1 MTTAYYSHRP
11 PLRRN
16 SPLSVFAQDNGFA
29 ADAPMIQRIDVG
41 DSSDD
46 DLPQP
51 MKFSALTKA
60 LLESDA
66 PGQLSSPKQE
76 SGYNGSDR
84 GGSRG
89 GYSGQA
95 GLDTPVRL
103 SNLKIVRKPSP
114 HLTRSTAVG
123 SETRNISPRILH
135 VSRGPDSAKRSVGS
149 ATSFPVRTSSREQTP
164 ASQYVTPGPA
174 SRSVRIG
181 RPRAGSNSSVDQ
193 GSRSRSRPA
202 RAGAQSTEPE
212 DDDVDVRHTFNRSG
226 SAASGSDAATRHTQA
241 VLARSRGASGDTAH
255 PPGSMRVKRA
265 PVGTGSF
272 LRGAPVRRGFR
283 RRDSDDHPSP
293 NEEFES
299 LAQVGANES
308 AMDEPKADLLSSN
321 KMASSGEHPAQRPRS
336 RASSRASVD
345 REPVQSRYIA
355 KPPSRKTSSESLS
368 KKPSTEALSRRV
380 DSAQSTNPAACR
392 ITQKASIENLRAN
405 AASAVNQPV
414 RRPSVSQPYKAPP
427 PRPHEAF
434 SDQENMPPPTFK
446 RNKDSDFK
454 ILGQPKANILSAK
467 VMVAETPVPAP
478 KNSPRRALGALSANT
493 PQRPAPPPPPKM
505 TVLDTATKTAG
516 ASASKSK
523 KRRAHIV
530 LNGKLFTQL
539 GRLGRGGS
547 SDVYCVMAENHKL
560 FALKRVK
567 LADCDENTVNG
578 YKGEIDLLQKL
589 SDIDRVIRLYDYEV
603 DDTRGILSVLMERGE
618 GDLNRILST
627 AMSVTEPKLD
637 TCFVRWWWKEM
648 LECVQSVHER
658 DIVHSDLKPANFVIV
673 QGGLKL
679 IDFGIANAIETDHTV
694 NVHREQHVGTPNYMS
709 PESIIDSNA
718 GSRNGSRTGEGRLM
732 RLGKPSDVWSLGC
745 ILYQMV
751 YGRPPF
757 AHITN
762 QMTKVFAITNPKED
776 IAYPEKGLGGV
787 LVPASLRGTL
797 RRCLQRDPSAR
808 PTVAQLL
815 GEGDQWI
822 YPEAEGRMPIGEEL
836 LGVIIGKVVERCKRG
851 EKVGEEEI
859 RALAGGY
866 LGRVREML
874 EMEGTGK

>member
-76 SGYNGSDR
+76 SGYNGIDR

-89 GYSGQA
+89 G
-95 GLDTPVRL
+95 
-103 SNLKIVRKPSP
+103 
-114 HLTRSTAVG
+114 
-123 SETRNISPRILH
+123 
-135 VSRGPDSAKRSVGS
+135 
-149 ATSFPVRTSSREQTP
+149 
-164 ASQYVTPGPA
+164 
-174 SRSVRIG
+174 
-181 RPRAGSNSSVDQ
+181 
-193 GSRSRSRPA
+193 
-202 RAGAQSTEPE
+202 
-212 DDDVDVRHTFNRSG
+212 HT
-226 SAASGSDAATRHTQA
+226 
-241 VLARSRGASGDTAH
+241 GASGDTTH

-308 AMDEPKADLLSSN
+308 AKDDPKADLLSSN
-321 KMASSGEHPAQRPRS
+321 KMASSGEQPAQRPRS
-336 RASSRASVD
+336 RASSRA
-345 REPVQSRYIA
+345 
-355 KPPSRKTSSESLS
+355 T
-368 KKPSTEALSRRV
+368 
-380 DSAQSTNPAACR
+380 
-392 ITQKASIENLRAN
+392 
-405 AASAVNQPV
+405 
-414 RRPSVSQPYKAPP
+414 
-427 PRPHEAF
+427 
-434 SDQENMPPPTFK
+434 
-446 RNKDSDFK
+446 
-454 ILGQPKANILSAK
+454 
-467 VMVAETPVPAP
+467 P

-787 LVPASLRGTL
+787 VVPASLRGTL

-822 YPEAEGRMPIGEEL
+822 YPEAEGRVPIGEEL

-866 LGRVREML
+866 MGRVREML

>member
-1 MTTAYYSHRP
+1 MSTAYYSHRP

-16 SPLSVFAQDNGFA
+16 SPLSAFAQNNGFA
-29 ADAPMIQRIDVG
+29 ADAPMMQRIDVG

-76 SGYNGSDR
+76 SNYQGSDR
-84 GGSRG
+84 GNSRG
-89 GYSGQA
+89 GHTVQGDV
-95 GLDTPVRL
+95 GTPVRL
-103 SNLKIVRKPSP
+103 PDLKVVRKPSP

-123 SETRNISPRILH
+123 SATRNVSPRVLH

-149 ATSFPVRTSSREQTP
+149 ATSFPVRTSSRDQTP

-181 RPRAGSNSSVDQ
+181 RARAGSNSSLDL
-193 GSRSRSRPA
+193 GDRSRSRPA

-212 DDDVDVRHTFNRSG
+212 DEDLDARHAFNRSG

-241 VLARSRGASGDTAH
+241 VLARSRGASGDVAH
-255 PPGSMRVKRA
+255 PPGSMRVKRV

-283 RRDSDDHPSP
+283 RRESDDHPSP
-293 NEEFES
+293 MEEFDG
-299 LAQVGANES
+299 LAQAGANDNM
-308 AMDEPKADLLSSN
+308 ADEHVANAEPVSKPSTAVEQPPQQPIS
-321 KMASSGEHPAQRPRS
+321 RS
-336 RASSRASVD
+336 SSRASID
-345 REPVQSRYIA
+345 RQAAQPRYIA
-355 KPPSRKTSSESLS
+355 KPPSRKTSTESLS
-368 KKPSTEALSRRV
+368 RKPSTEALSRRV

-392 ITQKASIENLRAN
+392 ITQKASVENLRTN
-405 AASAVNQPV
+405 ISQTSQPA
-414 RRPSVSQPYKAPP
+414 RRPSVSQPYKPPP
-427 PRPHEAF
+427 PRHHEAF

-454 ILGQPKANILSAK
+454 ILGQPKASVLSAK
-467 VMVAETPVPAP
+467 PVVAETPVPLP
-478 KNSPRRALGALSANT
+478 KNSPRRALVALSANT

-505 TVLDTATKTAG
+505 TALETATKTAG
-516 ASASKSK
+516 ASATKTK

-547 SDVYCVMAENHKL
+547 SDVYCVMAENQKL

-567 LADCDENTVNG
+567 LAEADENAIAG

-589 SDIDRVIRLYDYEV
+589 NDLDRVIRLYDYEV

-618 GDLNRILST
+618 SDLNRVLST
-627 AMSVTEPKLD
+627 AMSATEPKLD
-637 TCFVRWWWKEM
+637 TCFVRYWWKEM
-648 LECVQSVHER
+648 LECVQAVHER
-658 DIVHSDLKPANFVIV
+658 DVVHSDLKPANFVIV

-694 NVHREQHVGTPNYMS
+694 NVHRENHVGTPNYMS
-709 PESIIDSNA
+709 PESIIDSN
-718 GSRNGSRTGEGRLM
+718 GSSRNGSRTGEGKMM

-751 YGRPPF
+751 YGRTPF
-757 AHITN
+757 AHITA
-762 QMTKVFAITNPKED
+762 QWQKIFAITNSKEEISFPD
-776 IAYPEKGLGGV
+776 KALGDV
-787 LVPASLRGTL
+787 LVPASLKATMRK
-797 RRCLQRDPSAR
+797 CLQRDPSLR

-815 GEGDQWI
+815 SEGDQWI
-822 YPEAEGRMPIGEEL
+822 FPEAEGRVVMGEEL
-836 LGVIIGKVVERCKRG
+836 LGIIIAKVAERCKRG
-851 EKVGEEEI
+851 ERLGEEEV
-859 RALAGGY
+859 RVLASGY
-866 LGRVREML
+866 MGRVREML
-874 EMEGTGK
+874 EMEGVGK